1 MGITNLMP
9 YPPFQNKNYK
19 YCIFEKMKE
28 ISYQKF
34 PDEEEYERLRIND

>member
-1 MGITNLMP
+1 MGITKLIP
-9 YPPFQNKNYK
+9 SSAPQNKNYK